1 MRDTG
6 HSVLSAP
13 RAGKPF
19 QVRFDPTAVSDL
31 RRRLSTRLSAPQA
44 SGPDWRTGPPQAY
57 LQAFLAEWC
66 DDYDFQAAEH
76 RLNRFAQ
83 YLVPVSLADG
93 TELTV
98 HITLEPGSN
107 PSLPPLVMTHGW
119 PSLPCEFHA
128 IVDRLAHPERH
139 HGRADEGATVI
150 LLSLPGFGYSST
162 PRPVHAREIAEAWVR
177 LLEGAFDCPRFHAH
191 GGDWGAVVA
200 SWIAIDQPRRL
211 HGLHLSML
219 GLRPALT
226 PDQPLDED
234 EKRWVKVVQRRLAAD
249 GGYREQYATRPT
261 TLAYGLAD
269 SPAFVA
275 AWLLDKY
282 HGWGGAGTGQAPII
296 PRERMLDLVS
306 LYWFSG
312 SLATAGWIYHA
323 DRTQRHELSPGQR
336 CEVPT
341 ACAFFGGG
349 FFPPPPT
356 RWVER
361 GHLLRMRR
369 DFAEG
374 GHFPALAVPGFLADT
389 LAEWL
394 RRPGLTSG
402 AEA

>member
-139 HGRADEGATVI
+139 HG
-150 LLSLPGFGYSST
+150 
-162 PRPVHAREIAEAWVR
+162 
-177 LLEGAFDCPRFHAH
+177 
-191 GGDWGAVVA
+191 
-200 SWIAIDQPRRL
+200 
-211 HGLHLSML
+211 
-219 GLRPALT
+219 
-226 PDQPLDED
+226 
-234 EKRWVKVVQRRLAAD
+234 
-249 GGYREQYATRPT
+249 
-261 TLAYGLAD
+261 
-269 SPAFVA
+269 
-275 AWLLDKY
+275 
-282 HGWGGAGTGQAPII
+282 
-296 PRERMLDLVS
+296 
-306 LYWFSG
+306 
-312 SLATAGWIYHA
+312 
-323 DRTQRHELSPGQR
+323 
-336 CEVPT
+336 
-341 ACAFFGGG
+341 
-349 FFPPPPT
+349 
-356 RWVER
+356 
-361 GHLLRMRR
+361 
-369 DFAEG
+369 
-374 GHFPALAVPGFLADT
+374 
-389 LAEWL
+389 
-394 RRPGLTSG
+394 
-402 AEA
+402 